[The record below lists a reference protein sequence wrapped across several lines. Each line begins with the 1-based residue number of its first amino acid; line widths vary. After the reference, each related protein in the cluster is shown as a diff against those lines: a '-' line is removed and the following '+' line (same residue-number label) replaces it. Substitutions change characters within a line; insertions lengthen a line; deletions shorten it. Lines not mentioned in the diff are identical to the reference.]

1 MQNFQPHYAPV
12 PLHHRYSPERVLYPP
27 PCPLRTCYPL
37 DEGDWRSKYWGKDK
51 IPANPQCKLPQE
63 LQDEL
68 GLTSPKLR
76 VLQALVKAGVR
87 SDLRKG
93 ISYSKQSQARIE
105 EVCAKVVKRFPEL
118 SFGAKADALKKL
130 IRMES
135 REYNRESGS
144 KGSDPSS
151 ANQENDEECEVFEDS
166 YAEEEDADAEEEDA
180 EEDEIDD

>member
-1 MQNFQPHYAPV
+1 MLLSRFTIDIVLSVYFILRRA
-12 PLHHRYSPERVLYPP
+12 LSALATLLMRATGGRSTGERIRF
-27 PCPLRTCYPL
+27 LRT
-37 DEGDWRSKYWGKDK
+37 RS
-51 IPANPQCKLPQE
+51 
-63 LQDEL
+63 
-68 GLTSPKLR
+68 LR

-105 EVCAKVVKRFPEL
+105 GVCAKVVKRFPEL